1 LAITSKTKIRGL
13 RFRSKQIQYAVT
25 YVITTCIALLLLNVY
40 SSKTSQA
47 MFYNSK
53 ETSMIE
59 KCYLASTKISELEVL
74 NSVTVSKAASE
85 MSSLRATRF
94 IVTDPN
100 GMSIYDTKDSS
111 TVGTY
116 VLFPEI
122 VEALNNNDVFSWN
135 YKDGAMLSKAAT
147 PIRSYGALIGSVYMT
162 EYDTQQGML
171 IHNLQYNTLTI
182 TVILEIVVILFSLI
196 TSTAFTRRLRKIM
209 VSMRIIRDGDYSHRL
224 KVRGHDELGVLA
236 KEFNDLVVRLQT
248 SEQKRNNF
256 VSDASHEL
264 KTPLASIKLLTDSIL
279 QNDMDAEMIR
289 EFVSDIG
296 NEADRLNRM
305 SQKLL
310 TLSRIESQS
319 DSDCE
324 IVYIA
329 PTVERVTRM
338 LSGTAE
344 KNNVTIETDLS
355 NDCPILILED
365 DLYQILFNLVENG
378 IKYNTFGGTLSVI
391 LRRDQDNATVLIKD
405 TGVGI
410 PEEALEHVF
419 ERFYRVDK
427 ARSRKS
433 GGIGLGLSIVRNM
446 IERNRGTIQVESTV
460 GKGTTFTVTFP
471 AFDTEEDT

>member
-1 LAITSKTKIRGL
+1 
-13 RFRSKQIQYAVT
+13 
-25 YVITTCIALLLLNVY
+25 
-40 SSKTSQA
+40 
-47 MFYNSK
+47 
-53 ETSMIE
+53 MIE

-74 NSVTVSKAASE
+74 NSITVSKAASE

-100 GMSIYDTKDSS
+100 GLSIYDTKNPS

-135 YKDGAMLSKAAT
+135 YKDGTMLSKAAT
-147 PIRSYGALIGSVYMT
+147 PIRSYGSLIGSVYMT

-182 TVILEIVVILFSLI
+182 TVILEFVVILFSLI

-224 KVRGHDELGVLA
+224 TVRGHDELGVLA
-236 KEFNDLVVRLQT
+236 KEFNDLVVRLRT
-248 SEQKRNNF
+248 SEEKRNNF

-279 QNDMDAEMIR
+279 QNDMDTEMIR

-329 PTVERVTRM
+329 PTVERIARM

-344 KNNVTIETDLS
+344 KNNVTIKTDLS
-355 NDCPILILED
+355 DDCPILILED

-391 LRRDQDNATVLIKD
+391 LHREQDNAIVLIKD

-410 PEEALEHVF
+410 PEESLEHVF

-446 IERNRGTIQVESTV
+446 IERNRGTIQVESIV

-471 AFDTEEDT
+471 AFDMEEDA